1 MLPSQRQAP
10 IEDGRCAAAELEL
23 QTFSYLVSHDVAASL
38 RQVVEFSRLLVGEA
52 GDRVADEQSPY
63 LAPVRAAAAKS
74 QLMMEQLL
82 TFSRVQQRVM
92 NRIQQAAS
100 PALKAPLLQLAIH
113 LGEAG
118 GESCIAP
125 LGEVYADTELLTHA
139 VGQLLDNA
147 FKFRRPDVSPRI
159 SVEVVNDAAF
169 WRLRITD
176 NGIGIAPAY
185 REKAFQM
192 FRQLNAEGAY
202 PGVGA
207 GLAICRRIARRHGGE
222 AAFVDCDEG
231 TCVELALANQ
241 GSERSTERM
250 EDS

>member
-1 MLPSQRQAP
+1 MDDS
-10 IEDGRCAAAELEL
+10 RCEAAELEL

-38 RQVVEFSRLLVGEA
+38 RQVVEFSRLIVGEV
-52 GDRVADEQSPY
+52 GDRAAAEESPY

-92 NRIQQAAS
+92 NRIQQAAA
-100 PALKAPLLQLAIH
+100 PALKAPLLQLAIY
-113 LGEAG
+113 LAEAG
-118 GESCIAP
+118 GESAVSP
-125 LGEVYADTELLTHA
+125 LGEVYADTELLIYA

-147 FKFRRPDVSPRI
+147 FKFRLPDVSPRI
-159 SVEVVNDAAF
+159 SVEVVSDESF

-176 NGIGIAPAY
+176 NGIGVAPAY

-192 FRQLNAEGAY
+192 FRQLNAEGSY

-207 GLAICRRIARRHGGE
+207 GLAVCRRIARRHGGE
-222 AAFVDCDEG
+222 AAFIDCDEG

-241 GSERSTERM
+241 GSDRSTEQM
-250 EDS
+250 KDS